1 MIIII
6 KKEKKDGSG
15 FGFDLR
21 LVLFICNYWDDL
33 KSEREEVF
41 YYIVIK
47 FEKFWFGFKID

>member
-41 YYIVIK
+41 
-47 FEKFWFGFKID
+47 

>member
-15 FGFDLR
+15 LGFDLR

-41 YYIVIK
+41 
-47 FEKFWFGFKID
+47 